1 MARVPAPRRDADFC
15 DPPPMSDFD
24 GSPEFNK
31 LLAGQCQIDLVQF
44 MLELA
49 ADAYPDLDRVGCL
62 MEIDRLGVACGDQ
75 SCSRG
80 DERQRLMAIS
90 QCLYGV
96 EGFHGNR
103 EAYYEPQ
110 NSYLNEVLTRRC
122 GLPISLGILYMAV
135 AARTGLK
142 MFGVNTPGH
151 FMVGCCRGGDAIYVD
166 PFTNGDV
173 LDRAGCKDRVEST
186 VGQQGCVADEHFRA
200 AAPIEI
206 VARVLRNL
214 KAAHSMED
222 RWPAVL
228 RIQQRLA
235 ALLPHIPQERRDLGL
250 VHLRLG
256 QPHEALN
263 VLEKYLT
270 VCGKDQAVALAPS
283 IQAARRMA
291 AELN

>member
-1 MARVPAPRRDADFC
+1 MFQ
-15 DPPPMSDFD
+15 FD
-24 GSPEFNK
+24 DNPEFNK
-31 LLAGQCQIDLVQF
+31 LLAGRCEIDLVQF

-49 ADAYPDLDRVGCL
+49 ADAYPDLDRIGCL
-62 MEIDRLGVACGDQ
+62 LEIDRLGVTCGDQ
-75 SCSRG
+75 SCSRS
-80 DERQRLMAIS
+80 DARERLITISRL
-90 QCLYGV
+90 LYGV

-110 NSYLNEVLTRRC
+110 NSYLNEVLARRC

-151 FMVGCCRGGDAIYVD
+151 FMVGCCSTGEPLFVD

-173 LDRAGCKDRVEST
+173 LDRAACKGRIEAT
-186 VGQQGCVADEHFRA
+186 LNHKGAVADEHFRA

-214 KAAHSMED
+214 KAAHALED

-235 ALLPHIPQERRDLGL
+235 ALLPQVPQERRDLGL
-250 VHLRLG
+250 VYLRVG
-256 QPHEALN
+256 QPHKALPA
-263 VLEKYLT
+263 LEQYLT
-270 VCGKDQAVALAPS
+270 VCGQDQAAALAPS
-283 IQAARRMA
+283 IQAARRMI